1 MSAPFLSY
9 GRQVIDDADVEAVVT
24 ALKSDWLTTGPA
36 VGAFEAALAAAT
48 GARHAVVCNSGTAAL
63 YLAMR
68 ALPLEP
74 GDAVLVPAIT
84 FVATASA
91 AVLAGLN
98 VVFADVDA
106 DTGLMDVGAVENAM
120 KRSSHPRIKAVCPV
134 HLGGR
139 MADAAALAA
148 FAEGRGLLVIEDAC
162 HALGTEYGNGSFRV
176 GGCAHSAAACFSFH
190 PVKTVTMG
198 EGGAITTN
206 SAELAAKIRLLCSH
220 GMTRDF
226 DQMQNRDLAFSSDG
240 KANPWYYEV
249 GDISHNFRAS
259 DINCALGRSQ
269 LRKLPQFIEARRQL
283 MTLYARKL
291 APLSPAIRLIAN
303 RPGTNPGWHLCGLL
317 VDFKALSTDR
327 ATFMGRLRERGVGS
341 QVHYIPVHL
350 QPYYRQRHGSLDLPG
365 SNAYYA
371 RALSLPLAAS
381 MTEDDV
387 DRVVSALESSL

>member
-9 GRQVIDDADVEAVVT
+9 GRQVVDDFDVEAVVA

-36 VGAFEAALAAAT
+36 IAEFEAALSKAT

-74 GDAVLVPAIT
+74 GDAIVVPAMT

-91 AVLAGLN
+91 AVLAGLG
-98 VVFADVDA
+98 VVFADVDP
-106 DTGLMDVGAVENAM
+106 DTGLMDAAAVEDALN
-120 KRSSHPRIKAVCPV
+120 RSTHPRIKAVCSV

-139 MADAAALAA
+139 MADAGALAALA
-148 FAEGRGLLVIEDAC
+148 ERRGLIIVEDAC
-162 HALGTEYGNGSFRV
+162 HALGTDYGNGSYRV

-206 SAELAAKIRLLCSH
+206 SADLAAKMRLLRSH
-220 GMTRDF
+220 GMNRNPE
-226 DQMQNRDLAFSSDG
+226 QMRNRDLAFAPDG
-240 KANPWYYEV
+240 TANSWYYEV

-259 DINCALGRSQ
+259 DLNCALGRSQ

-283 MTLYARKL
+283 MALYARKM
-291 APLSPAIRLIAN
+291 APLAPAIRLIVS
-303 RPGTNPGWHLCGLL
+303 RPDTNPGWHLCGVL
-317 VDFKALSTDR
+317 VDFAALGTDR
-327 ATFMGRLRERGVGS
+327 ATFIRRLREHGIGS

-350 QPYYRQRHGSLDLPG
+350 QPYYRERYGALDLPG
-365 SNAYYA
+365 ANAYYA
-371 RALSLPLAAS
+371 RALSLPLAPS
-381 MTEDDV
+381 MTESDV
-387 DRVVSALESSL
+387 DRVVAALEASF